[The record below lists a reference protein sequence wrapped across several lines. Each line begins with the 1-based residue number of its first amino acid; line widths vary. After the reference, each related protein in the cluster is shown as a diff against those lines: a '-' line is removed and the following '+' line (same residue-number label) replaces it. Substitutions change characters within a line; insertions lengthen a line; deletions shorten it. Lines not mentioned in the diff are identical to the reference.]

1 MSRRRR
7 WGPGPDCG
15 PDCEFPRPDGEQS
28 SGDKAR
34 EERDTEQGAWS
45 VEGSRWGHAKGA
57 WGHGPEGAWSESR
70 GTWGHGAHHGH
81 WRHMRVHARWRRRY
95 WRMGQLGHFV
105 RARLHRRLFLWFG
118 LSILATGVM
127 VATVMSLVGGSAWKQ
142 ETERVRTFMAH
153 RFEEVWDE
161 PLRRDALAHAIATDL
176 EVGVAVQDASGALL
190 ASAGEPCRKM
200 EFNVPVERN
209 GARLGVVRACYS
221 HFRPKS
227 FWRMVLPL
235 VIAGMVLWLASGKL
249 ARRLARPVD
258 ALVRATQQLGSGKLN
273 ARAEVLPRTTGEFAV
288 LAVAFNDMAAR
299 IEKQVAD
306 QRELLAAVS
315 HELRTPLARMRV
327 LTELLR
333 DGGGNPRTLDQVD
346 REVVELDALVGELL
360 ASSRLDFG
368 QLTSRVLD
376 GRTLAAQALERAGLP
391 VDLLD
396 VEAADAGLMG
406 DATLLGRALANL
418 LENARRH
425 GSGAEALRVQDRGEQ
440 LAFFVDDRG
449 QGLQPGEE
457 VRIFQPFYRKDRGG
471 EAREAGS
478 LGLGLALVQRIARA
492 HGGESFAENRPG
504 GGARVGF
511 TVKKSGPPGITAP
524 PQGAAA

>member
-1 MSRRRR
+1 MRGRRRD
-7 WGPGPDCG
+7 WGHGPDCG
-15 PDCEFPRPDGEQS
+15 PDCGLHDEAS
-28 SGDKAR
+28 
-34 EERDTEQGAWS
+34 ERGPEGASPGQGM
-45 VEGSRWGHAKGA
+45 EH
-57 WGHGPEGAWSESR
+57 WGHGP
-70 GTWGHGAHHGH
+70 WGHGHGPAA
-81 WRHMRVHARWRRRY
+81 WRRHMRAHARWRHRY
-95 WRMGQLGHFV
+95 WRMGRLGHFV

-118 LSILATGVM
+118 LSILATGLV
-127 VATVMSLVGGSAWKQ
+127 VVTVMNLVGGNTWKQ
-142 ETERVRTFMAH
+142 ETDRMRTFVGH
-153 RFEEVWDE
+153 RFEEVWNE
-161 PLRRDALAHAIATDL
+161 PARRDALVHSIAEDL
-176 EVGVAVQDASGALL
+176 EIGVELRDTSGALL
-190 ASAGEPCRKM
+190 VRGGEPCRRS
-200 EFNVPVERN
+200 ELSVPVERN
-209 GARLGVVRACYS
+209 GVPLGMVRACYS
-221 HFRPKS
+221 PFRPKNPL
-227 FWRMVLPL
+227 RVALPL
-235 VIAGMVLWLASGKL
+235 VLAGAVLWLAAGKL

-258 ALVRATQQLGSGKLN
+258 ALVKATEALGAGRLDT
-273 ARAEVLPRTTGEFAV
+273 RAEVLPHTTGEFAV
-288 LAVAFNDMAAR
+288 LAVAFNDMAGR

-376 GRTLAAQALERAGLP
+376 GRTLAAQAMERAGLP
-391 VDLLD
+391 VELLD
-396 VEAADAGLMG
+396 VEAAEAGLQG

-425 GSGAEALRVQDRGEQ
+425 GAGAEALRVQERGEH

-449 QGLQPGEE
+449 QGLLPGEE

-492 HGGESFAENRPG
+492 HGGEAFAENRAG

-511 TVKKSGPPGITAP
+511 TVKKSGPP
-524 PQGAAA
+524 AAIAHPAA